1 MREREGC
8 VATVR
13 EIEVWGTKENHLVPP
28 DRRLIRHFLAG
39 ISATSLLLLSKENWL
54 MTTEKSEFS
63 NQEKQSQN
71 QMPTHDFFQAKE
83 TF

>member
-1 MREREGC
+1 
-8 VATVR
+8 
-13 EIEVWGTKENHLVPP
+13 
-28 DRRLIRHFLAG
+28 
-39 ISATSLLLLSKENWL
+39 